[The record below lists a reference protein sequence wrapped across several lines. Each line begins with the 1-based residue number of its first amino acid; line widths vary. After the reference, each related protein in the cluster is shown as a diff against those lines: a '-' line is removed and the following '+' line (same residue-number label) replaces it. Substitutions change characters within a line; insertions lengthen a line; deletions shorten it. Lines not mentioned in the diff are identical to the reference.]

1 MYTLQVKC
9 EGRWRWSLHTY
20 ETLEAAQNRTK
31 ELAKVGI
38 KSRVKL
44 AAELYS

>member
-1 MYTLQVKC
+1 MYTLQVKF
-9 EGRWRWSLHTY
+9 EGRWRWSIRTY
-20 ETLEAAQNRTK
+20 ETMEEAAHRVK